1 MGVGDV
7 KVWIVMD
14 LLYRD
19 VGSGRYVVTDFK
31 TGKRNENDRT
41 QLTLYAKFVK
51 ESFQVGTEDQY
62 RNELGRMRWH
72 SSVHI

>member
-1 MGVGDV
+1 M
-7 KVWIVMD
+7 
-14 LLYRD
+14 
-19 VGSGRYVVTDFK
+19 TDFK